1 MVQRCCVP
9 FCKRK
14 SKRGSIAF
22 HEFPADLKLC
32 QKWIKAIHH
41 EGFTLHID
49 SQRVCSDH
57 FKQTDYIEG
66 KKRRFLIKGSVPSIF
81 PKCSGNLPPNQAST
95 SVHQTIQEQND
106 SSSSLQRC
114 PLPTINTGENQCEN
128 LHSAS
133 HQPLWS
139 SLLGDCGLPA
149 KAWGCQAS
157 TKQTLPSLPAQL
169 LGPSTLNEHGLPT
182 EADSQDQ
189 TLLSSVDQSLGLS
202 PLGEHGLPA
211 KAWDSQASTK
221 QTVPSSTA
229 QPLGSSLLGEH
240 DLPAKAWGSQ
250 ASTKQ
255 TVPSSTAEPLGLSP
269 LDESGLPAK
278 ACSSQAATKQTLP
291 SLAAEP
297 LGDGATLLGETSC
310 PLKVTENIWFGCC
323 SCTYVTSDQRVIV
336 SHLAAHGDEQ
346 AKCQHPSMS
355 GSDSQVLSNTQK
367 HKSEKPFKCKH
378 CPLAFAYNSLLT
390 CHNRTHTG
398 EKPFKC
404 KQCPQAFAQNSYL
417 TNHNRM
423 HTGEKPFKCKQ
434 CPQAF
439 AQNSYLRNHIR
450 MHTGEKPFRCK
461 LCSKAFSYNRSL
473 IHHYQTHCLKTLEVQ
488 TMPQELFS

>member
-9 FCKRK
+9 FCKKK

-32 QKWIKAIHH
+32 QEWIKAIHH

-95 SVHQTIQEQND
+95 SVHQTIQEQKD
-106 SSSSLQRC
+106 SSSSLQCC
-114 PLPTINTGENQCEN
+114 PLPTINTGENQCAN

-133 HQPLWS
+133 HQPLWA

-149 KAWGCQAS
+149 KAWNSQAS
-157 TKQTLPSLPAQL
+157 TKQTVPSLPAQP
-169 LGPSTLNEHGLPT
+169 LGSSTLGECGLPT

-189 TLLSSVDQSLGLS
+189 ILPSSVDEPLGSS
-202 PLGEHGLPA
+202 PLGEHVLPA
-211 KAWDSQASTK
+211 KAWDSQASTNK
-221 QTVPSSTA
+221 TEPSSTA
-229 QPLGSSLLGEH
+229 RPLGSSLLGEH
-240 DLPAKAWGSQ
+240 DLPAKAWDSQ
-250 ASTKQ
+250 ASTEQ
-255 TVPSSTAEPLGLSP
+255 TVLSLTAHPLGLSP
-269 LDESGLPAK
+269 LDERGLPAK

-323 SCTYVTSDQRVIV
+323 SCTYVTSDQRAILLWILV
-336 SHLAAHGDEQ
+336 S
-346 AKCQHPSMS
+346 K
-355 GSDSQVLSNTQK
+355 
-367 HKSEKPFKCKH
+367 
-378 CPLAFAYNSLLT
+378 
-390 CHNRTHTG
+390 
-398 EKPFKC
+398 
-404 KQCPQAFAQNSYL
+404 
-417 TNHNRM
+417 
-423 HTGEKPFKCKQ
+423 
-434 CPQAF
+434 
-439 AQNSYLRNHIR
+439 
-450 MHTGEKPFRCK
+450 
-461 LCSKAFSYNRSL
+461 
-473 IHHYQTHCLKTLEVQ
+473 
-488 TMPQELFS
+488 